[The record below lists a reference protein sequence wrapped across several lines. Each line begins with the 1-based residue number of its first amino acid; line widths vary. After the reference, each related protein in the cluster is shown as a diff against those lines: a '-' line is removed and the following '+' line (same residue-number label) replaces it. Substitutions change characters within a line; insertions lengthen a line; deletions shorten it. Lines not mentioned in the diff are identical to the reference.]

1 MVNPKVPIQEHQNKM
16 YEFQRSTSHLV
27 WSFVVSTLYNF
38 ILNPAS
44 YLTLECIHHW
54 YSLVRYYNYKF
65 SCSTPLPA
73 IWQTTTMVDIRQL
86 YLACGYCCF
95 YIFSYTIFI
104 SLVTT
109 ALMGLF
115 NIAVL
120 VLALFLLI
128 ISVSLFIGV
137 GSFYVNI
144 I

>member
-54 YSLVRYYNYKF
+54 YGNRVRYYNYKF
-65 SCSTPLPA
+65 SFSTPLPA

-86 YLACGYCCF
+86 YLAYGYCCF

-109 ALMGLF
+109 TLMGLF
-115 NIAVL
+115 KCSTCSS
-120 VLALFLLI
+120 I
-128 ISVSLFIGV
+128 ISINNLSLSTNHMCRQFLC
-137 GSFYVNI
+137 
-144 I
+144 